1 MVFPEGA
8 TYMIL
13 AIDVGNTHVVI
24 GCIENGRIVNI
35 TRIVTNTLA
44 TESEYAIKLRQV
56 LEFEGIDYTA
66 FEGAILSSVVPPVTS
81 SLKSAVARL
90 TGHTP
95 VIVGAGIKTGLNI
108 KLDDPSQMGADLVA
122 GAVGAIAEYGAPLII
137 LDMGTATTISVIG
150 ADESFLGGAIVPGVN
165 LSINALASNTSLLHY
180 VSVEAPKKCIGT
192 NTVDSMKSGAVFGHA
207 ALIDGMIDRMESELG
222 EKSRIVATGGLASS
236 IVPCCRHDII
246 CDNDLLLKGL
256 WILYQKNK
264 K

>member
-1 MVFPEGA
+1 
-8 TYMIL
+8 MIL

-137 LDMGTATTISVIG
+137 LDMPPVR
-150 ADESFLGGAIVPGVN
+150 P
-165 LSINALASNTSLLHY
+165 Y
-180 VSVEAPKKCIGT
+180 
-192 NTVDSMKSGAVFGHA
+192 TVDSMK
-207 ALIDGMIDRMESELG
+207 L
-222 EKSRIVATGGLASS
+222 
-236 IVPCCRHDII
+236 
-246 CDNDLLLKGL
+246 
-256 WILYQKNK
+256 
-264 K
+264 

>member
-1 MVFPEGA
+1 
-8 TYMIL
+8 
-13 AIDVGNTHVVI
+13 
-24 GCIENGRIVNI
+24 
-35 TRIVTNTLA
+35 
-44 TESEYAIKLRQV
+44 
-56 LEFEGIDYTA
+56 
-66 FEGAILSSVVPPVTS
+66 
-81 SLKSAVARL
+81 
-90 TGHTP
+90 
-95 VIVGAGIKTGLNI
+95 
-108 KLDDPSQMGADLVA
+108 
-122 GAVGAIAEYGAPLII
+122 
-137 LDMGTATTISVIG
+137 MGTATTISVIG